1 MIDMLV
7 DKSRTV
13 DGQPTSLK
21 DLGYDM
27 IGIDEGWEVC
37 DIPVSPF
44 RHWQQSVVRQRWQPP
59 RA

>member
-13 DGQPTSLK
+13 DGQPASLK

-27 IGIDEGWEVC
+27 IGIDEGWEVLHTFRLA
-37 DIPVSPF
+37 IPPLADCIATALK
-44 RHWQQSVVRQRWQPP
+44 PP